1 MDAIPFDVL
10 EFFRVKAPV
19 IVSVVNKKSPSVAF
33 EIVSSFASV
42 TIPPDISNPP
52 VPATIAPPAIVV
64 VDDVGSELPAMVKCV
79 SSYVSLVE
87 LSDVIVKVPFNDF
100 TS

>member
-1 MDAIPFDVL
+1 MVAVCNDVPTDKSPL
-10 EFFRVKAPV
+10 TVVVGAV
-19 IVSVVNKKSPSVAF
+19 IAMVPSVAF

-64 VDDVGSELPAMVKCV
+64 VDDAGVELPAMVKCV